1 MPNYYVLLLGLSKR
15 VHSIYMLRL
24 FNDPIAMCLFYASL
38 VLFFSNNL
46 VARRMNP
53 VLYSCALSIKMNI
66 LLFFPA
72 LGILWVKAFGI
83 SRTIGFGVTVFAC
96 QVLLGLPFL
105 FEDAPSY
112 LSRSF
117 DFGRKFLY
125 QWTVN
130 WKFVS
135 PELFLTREF
144 AISLLLCH
152 IATLLLFAHSVW
164 LRSDGGLVRFIAKA
178 LTVTRSRQ
186 SKVANLSIPG
196 LINRVLFFPDADVP
210 S

>member
-1 MPNYYVLLLGLSKR
+1 MLLLGLSKR

-46 VARRMNP
+46 IVRRLSP

-72 LGILWVKAFGI
+72 LGILWVKSFGI
-83 SRTIGFGVTVFAC
+83 SRTIGFVVTVLAC
-96 QVLLGLPFL
+96 QILLALPFL

-112 LSRSF
+112 VGRSF

-130 WKFVS
+130 WKFIS
-135 PELFLTREF
+135 PELFLSSEF
-144 AISLLLCH
+144 AISLLFCH

-164 LRSDGGLVRFIAKA
+164 LRSEGGLFRFIAKA
-178 LTVTRSRQ
+178 LTLSSRDSGR
-186 SKVANLSIPG
+186 SKVPNLSIPG
-196 LINRVLFFPDADVP
+196 LINRKSCSFL
-210 S
+210 SWR